1 MRIKFEIGIRVLEA
15 EVIEFEIVFQSSL
28 SLIPSLSLLSSDLSI
43 IYYFRESL
51 FVFQSLERFFSLS
64 IERGSLNRVI
74 ISMEEFPFSFVL
86 KYISAFHLSSFPS
99 YSLSPSFFLE
109 LFSPFEL
116 RFSFF
121 RRSRRK
127 KILERE
133 KIQLFT
139 QENVIFLLSIV
150 GKTILVKTSR
160 HGVLSPERAR
170 MERGRT
176 LSDTRHNLQ
185 FGNCRCSGHAKP
197 QFNYYTRVNWL
208 AGSTVTRN
216 GVQIDLGS
224 PLSIDQC
231 LPVSSKPARLDRN
244 PLKRRNP
251 AKRRKERSAL

>member
-1 MRIKFEIGIRVLEA
+1 MFLNISQLFI
-15 EVIEFEIVFQSSL
+15 SL
-28 SLIPSLSLLSSDLSI
+28 LSLLIRSPRASSS
-43 IYYFRESL
+43 
-51 FVFQSLERFFSLS
+51 
-64 IERGSLNRVI
+64 
-74 ISMEEFPFSFVL
+74 
-86 KYISAFHLSSFPS
+86 
-99 YSLSPSFFLE
+99 
-109 LFSPFEL
+109 
-116 RFSFF
+116 SFF
-121 RRSRRK
+121 RRSNYVSRFFEDREGRK
-127 KILERE
+127 SWREREGGE

-139 QENVIFLLSIV
+139 QEDVIFLLSIV

>member
-1 MRIKFEIGIRVLEA
+1 MFLNISQLFI
-15 EVIEFEIVFQSSL
+15 SL
-28 SLIPSLSLLSSDLSI
+28 LSLLIRSPRASSSNFFAVRITFLVFSKI
-43 IYYFRESL
+43 EKEENLGERER
-51 FVFQSLERFFSLS
+51 EG
-64 IERGSLNRVI
+64 E
-74 ISMEEFPFSFVL
+74 
-86 KYISAFHLSSFPS
+86 
-99 YSLSPSFFLE
+99 
-109 LFSPFEL
+109 
-116 RFSFF
+116 
-121 RRSRRK
+121 
-127 KILERE
+127 E

-139 QENVIFLLSIV
+139 QEDVIFLLSIV

-251 AKRRKERSAL
+251 ANRRKERSAL

>member
-1 MRIKFEIGIRVLEA
+1 M
-15 EVIEFEIVFQSSL
+15 IEFEIVFQSSL

-64 IERGSLNRVI
+64 IERVSLNRVI

-133 KIQLFT
+133 RGGRKNSTFHAGRCYF
-139 QENVIFLLSIV
+139 FLLSIV

-160 HGVLSPERAR
+160 HGILSPERAR

>member
-1 MRIKFEIGIRVLEA
+1 M
-15 EVIEFEIVFQSSL
+15 IEFEIVFQSSL
-28 SLIPSLSLLSSDLSI
+28 SLIPSLCLLSSDLSI

-64 IERGSLNRVI
+64 IERVSLNRVI

-99 YSLSPSFFLE
+99 YSLSSSFFLE

-133 KIQLFT
+133 RGGRKNSTFHAGRCYF
-139 QENVIFLLSIV
+139 FLLSIV

>member
-1 MRIKFEIGIRVLEA
+1 M
-15 EVIEFEIVFQSSL
+15 IEFEIVFQSSL

-64 IERGSLNRVI
+64 IERVSLNRVI

-133 KIQLFT
+133 RGGRKNSTFHAGRCYF
-139 QENVIFLLSIV
+139 FLLSIV

>member
-64 IERGSLNRVI
+64 IERVSLNRVI

-99 YSLSPSFFLE
+99 YSLSSSFFLE

-133 KIQLFT
+133 RGGRKNSTFHAGRCYF
-139 QENVIFLLSIV
+139 FLLSIV
-150 GKTILVKTSR
+150 GKTILVGKNFSTR
-160 HGVLSPERAR
+160 GFKPRASPYGTWQNVE
-170 MERGRT
+170 
-176 LSDTRHNLQ
+176 
-185 FGNCRCSGHAKP
+185 
-197 QFNYYTRVNWL
+197 
-208 AGSTVTRN
+208 
-216 GVQIDLGS
+216 
-224 PLSIDQC
+224 
-231 LPVSSKPARLDRN
+231 
-244 PLKRRNP
+244 
-251 AKRRKERSAL
+251 

>member
-1 MRIKFEIGIRVLEA
+1 MSLRLFFKVL
-15 EVIEFEIVFQSSL
+15 SL
-28 SLIPSLSLLSSDLSI
+28 SFPLSLLSSDLSI

-99 YSLSPSFFLE
+99 YSLSSSFFLE

-133 KIQLFT
+133 RGGRKNSTFHAGRCYF
-139 QENVIFLLSIV
+139 FLLSIV

>member
-1 MRIKFEIGIRVLEA
+1 M
-15 EVIEFEIVFQSSL
+15 IEFEIVFQSSL

-64 IERGSLNRVI
+64 IEQVSLNRVI

-133 KIQLFT
+133 RGGRKNSTFHAGRCYF
-139 QENVIFLLSIV
+139 FLLSIV

>member
-1 MRIKFEIGIRVLEA
+1 M
-15 EVIEFEIVFQSSL
+15 IEFEIVFQSSL
-28 SLIPSLSLLSSDLSI
+28 SLSFPLSLLSSDLSI

-64 IERGSLNRVI
+64 IERVSLNRVI

-99 YSLSPSFFLE
+99 YSLSSSFFLE
-109 LFSPFEL
+109 
-116 RFSFF
+116 FF
-121 RRSRRK
+121 RRSNYVSRFFEDREGRK
-127 KILERE
+127 SWRERE
-133 KIQLFT
+133 RGGRKNSTFHAGRCYF
-139 QENVIFLLSIV
+139 FLLSIV

>member
-1 MRIKFEIGIRVLEA
+1 
-15 EVIEFEIVFQSSL
+15 
-28 SLIPSLSLLSSDLSI
+28 
-43 IYYFRESL
+43 
-51 FVFQSLERFFSLS
+51 
-64 IERGSLNRVI
+64 
-74 ISMEEFPFSFVL
+74 MEEFPFSFVL

-99 YSLSPSFFLE
+99 YSLSSSFFLE

-133 KIQLFT
+133 RGGRKNSTFHAGRCYF
-139 QENVIFLLSIV
+139 FLLSIV

>member
-1 MRIKFEIGIRVLEA
+1 
-15 EVIEFEIVFQSSL
+15 
-28 SLIPSLSLLSSDLSI
+28 
-43 IYYFRESL
+43 
-51 FVFQSLERFFSLS
+51 
-64 IERGSLNRVI
+64 
-74 ISMEEFPFSFVL
+74 
-86 KYISAFHLSSFPS
+86 
-99 YSLSPSFFLE
+99 
-109 LFSPFEL
+109 
-116 RFSFF
+116 
-121 RRSRRK
+121 
-127 KILERE
+127 
-133 KIQLFT
+133 
-139 QENVIFLLSIV
+139 
-150 GKTILVKTSR
+150 
-160 HGVLSPERAR
+160 

-244 PLKRRNP
+244 PLKRRNL